1 MPEKKE
7 TTNISYIFNHWLL
20 IDPEDYS
27 KKSEKEF
34 LEDTSQI
41 T

>member
-1 MPEKKE
+1 
-7 TTNISYIFNHWLL
+7 LL

-41 T
+41 TWIGEIFIWLTTILETKL